1 MRSGDC
7 LTKGTKKEMGTGA
20 CALVT
25 FDSKSVDGFKWN
37 GVERSKASEIKDK
50 KRSDGPNVQT
60 IKKERPFR
68 SCANTARKIA
78 SESGSLIRC

>member
-7 LTKGTKKEMGTGA
+7 LTKGTKKGMGTGV
-20 CALVT
+20 VT
-25 FDSKSVDGFKWN
+25 SDSISVDGFKWN

-50 KRSDGPNVQT
+50 KRSDRPNVQT
-60 IKKERPFR
+60 GKERPFR

-78 SESGSLIRC
+78 SESGYL